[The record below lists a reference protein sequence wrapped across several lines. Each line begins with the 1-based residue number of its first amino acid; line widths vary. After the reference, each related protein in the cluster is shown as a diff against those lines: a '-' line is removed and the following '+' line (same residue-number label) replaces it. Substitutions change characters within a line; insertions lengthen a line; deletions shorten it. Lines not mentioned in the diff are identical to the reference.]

1 MDRPFCRTLMF
12 ASQGEDEMHSILVS
26 VAVTVLLLSPI
37 GIVACLRKPTI

>member
-1 MDRPFCRTLMF
+1 
-12 ASQGEDEMHSILVS
+12 MHSILVS